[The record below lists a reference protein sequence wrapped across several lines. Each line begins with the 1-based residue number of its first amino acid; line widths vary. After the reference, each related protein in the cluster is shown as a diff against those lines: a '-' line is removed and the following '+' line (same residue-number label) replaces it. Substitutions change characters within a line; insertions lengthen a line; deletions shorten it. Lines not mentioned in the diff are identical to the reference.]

1 MKMKSVPTGVEN
13 LDSALMNG
21 IPAGYTVLLSGTPGS
36 GIELFAKQFVAF
48 HLPEEDVTYITTT
61 ERTEDI
67 INTMKEFN
75 WKTDI
80 KIVNLG
86 EEFYRRVLEKELF
99 ISKYREEGIPASEIL
114 RPHKFHIEKELDV
127 LTLLT
132 YEISMLKSPF
142 RLSIDSLDFLFSN
155 EENSR
160 VLSTLRTI
168 KSHTQY
174 RQGVALF
181 TLVTTLYPSIVQ
193 SGVEEIVDII
203 FSMEN
208 IRTQTG
214 FERVFTIKKFRNHP
228 EKVGIFRYDF
238 SKNGIS
244 IQKISSMK

>member
-1 MKMKSVPTGVEN
+1 MNSVPTGVEN
-13 LDSALMNG
+13 LDSALISG
-21 IPAGYTVLLSGTPGS
+21 IPTGYTVLLSGTPGS
-36 GIELFAKQFVAF
+36 GIELFAKQFVAS
-48 HLPEEDVTYITTT
+48 HLAEEDTTYITTT

-67 INTMKEFN
+67 INTMKEFH
-75 WKTDI
+75 WKTDM
-80 KIVNLG
+80 KIINLG
-86 EEFYRRVLEKELF
+86 EEFYRKVLEKELF

-114 RPHKFHIEKELDV
+114 RPHKFHIEKELDI

-142 RLSIDSLDFLFSN
+142 RLVIDSLDFLFSN

-160 VLSTLRTI
+160 VISTLRTI

-174 RQGVALF
+174 RQGVSLF
-181 TLVTTLYPSIVQ
+181 TLVTTLYPNIVQ

-203 FSMEN
+203 LSMEN

-228 EKVGIFRYDF
+228 EKVGVFKYNL
-238 SKNGIS
+238 SKNGIL
-244 IQKISSMK
+244 IQKISQ

>member
-1 MKMKSVPTGVEN
+1 MNSVPTGVEN
-13 LDSALMNG
+13 LDSALISG
-21 IPAGYTVLLSGTPGS
+21 IPIGYTVLLSGTPGS
-36 GIELFAKQFVAF
+36 GIELFAKQFIGS
-48 HLPEEDVTYITTT
+48 HLPEEDATYITTT
-61 ERTEDI
+61 EKTEDI
-67 INTMKEFN
+67 INTMKDFN

-86 EEFYRRVLEKELF
+86 EEFYRRVLEKEIF

-114 RPHKFHIEKELDV
+114 RPHKFHIEKELDI

-142 RLSIDSLDFLFSN
+142 RLVLDSLDFLFSN

-160 VLSTLRTI
+160 VISTLRTI

-174 RQGVALF
+174 RQGVSLF

-203 FSMEN
+203 LTMEN

-214 FERVFTIKKFRNHP
+214 FDRIFTIKKFRNHP
-228 EKVGIFRYDF
+228 EKVGIFKYNF
-238 SKNGIS
+238 SKNGII
-244 IQKISSMK
+244 IQKIF